1 MTDRT
6 MRNPKPQKTASKSI
20 RGRAA
25 SKITPIM
32 RDYANPKPVE
42 GSPDAAEKYDITRQV
57 GHLLRKAY
65 QTHVA
70 IFQSLNNVPQV
81 TPTQFAVLC
90 AVNENGPCSL
100 TVIGRHIV
108 MDLATVRGI
117 IERLSDRGLVSFSR
131 DETDRR
137 QVIAKLTPE
146 GQDIIVTMTPAAKAI
161 SEATVQRL
169 NPAERVALQYLL
181 TKISSAEV
189 PTDEIAEDDTA
200 KE

>member
-1 MTDRT
+1 MTRDHAV
-6 MRNPKPQKTASKSI
+6 PKT
-20 RGRAA
+20 
-25 SKITPIM
+25 T
-32 RDYANPKPVE
+32 E
-42 GSPDAAEKYDITRQV
+42 GSPDLAEKYDITRQV

-65 QTHVA
+65 QTHVS

-108 MDLATVRGI
+108 MDLATVRGT

-131 DETDRR
+131 DDADRR

-146 GQDIIVTMTPAAKAI
+146 GHNVISKMTPTAKAI

-169 NPAERVALQYLL
+169 NPAERVALLYLL
-181 TKISSAEV
+181 TKISSAEASADGV
-189 PTDEIAEDDTA
+189 TEDDSS